1 MKTSIATVSIS
12 GALSDKLRAIAEAGY
27 QGAEVFENDL
37 LSAPQS
43 AAEIGAMMA
52 DLGLA
57 CTMFQPF
64 RDLEGM
70 PEPQRGAAF
79 ERMKRKFAVMEQL
92 GTDLVLLC
100 SNCSALASG
109 DRAAMLDDLHE
120 LGELAA
126 AHGMRVGYEALAWGR
141 HVADHRDAWALVRDV
156 DHAAI
161 GLVLDSFH
169 SLSLRVPS
177 ASIGDIRADKLFI
190 VQVADAPLLEMDP
203 LNWSRHFRCM
213 PGQGDFA
220 LAEYAAAIRRTGYD
234 GYFSLEIFND
244 RFRAG
249 SGSQIARDGLRSLR
263 LLDDQSARLL
273 GLPPPMPPRVMVQG
287 VEFIEFAAAGQ
298 EAEEFGRFFTA
309 LGFAPTA
316 RHRSKDVVRWQQ
328 GDINLVVNSEPE
340 GLAHSFDIV
349 HGGSVCAIG
358 LAVADQPAALARAAA
373 LDIPRFA
380 QATGPHEWEIPSL
393 RAVGGSLLY
402 LVDAASRER
411 MWAEEFPQA
420 AAAGGAVPRSWLS
433 RIDHIAQAMH
443 YEEFLSWLLYYNA
456 LLDVEKTPQLEITDP
471 MGLVYSQAVQNA
483 DRSVRFTL
491 NGSLA
496 AQSLTSRFI
505 QSYFGAGV
513 QHVAFACD
521 DIFAAATAA
530 RAGGLPM
537 LEIGPNY
544 YADIEARFGLDPALV
559 EQMAALGILYDRD
572 AEAEYFQFYSRAV
585 AKRVFFEVVER
596 RGYDGYGAV
605 NAAIRLNAQARHR
618 DPDGW

>member
-1 MKTSIATVSIS
+1 MKTSIATVSVS
-12 GALSDKLRAIAEAGY
+12 GTLDGKLRAIAEAGFG
-27 QGAEVFENDL
+27 GAEVFENDL
-37 LSAPQS
+37 LSAPET
-43 AAEIGAMMA
+43 ATEIGRTMA
-52 DLGLA
+52 NLGLS

-70 PEPQRGAAF
+70 PEPQRAQTF
-79 ERMKRKFAVMEQL
+79 ERMKRKFAVMDSL

-100 SNCSALASG
+100 SNCSPLALG
-109 DRAAMLDDLHE
+109 ERDRMLDDLHE

-126 AHGMRVGYEALAWGR
+126 LHGKRVAYEALAWGR
-141 HVADHRDAWALVRDV
+141 HVHDHRDAWSLVRDV
-156 DHAAI
+156 DHRAI

-169 SLSLRVPS
+169 SLARRVPS
-177 ASIGDIRADKLFI
+177 ASIGDIRAEKLFL
-190 VQVADAPLLEMDP
+190 VQVADAPYLDMDF

-220 LAEYAAAIRRTGYD
+220 LADYAAAIRKIGYQ
-234 GYFSLEIFND
+234 GWWSLEVFND

-249 SGSQIARDGLRSLR
+249 SASQIAGDGHRSLR

-273 GLPPPMPPRVMVQG
+273 GLDPPMPARVKASG
-287 VEFIEFAAAGQ
+287 FEFIEFAASHEEAADFGQ
-298 EAEEFGRFFTA
+298 YFSA

-328 GDINLVVNSEPE
+328 GAINLVVNSEPE

-358 LAVADQPAALARAAA
+358 LAVADQQAALARAAA

-380 QATGPHEWEIPSL
+380 QAVGPDEWEIPSL

-402 LVDAASRER
+402 LVDNASRAA
-411 MWAEEFPQA
+411 MWAEEFPLA
-420 AAAGGAVPRSWLS
+420 LTGPAPRSDLV
-433 RIDHIAQAMH
+433 RIDHVAQSMH

-456 LLDVEKTPQLEITDP
+456 LLDVAKTPQLEITDP
-471 MGLVYSQAVQNA
+471 MGLVYSQAVENA
-483 DRSVRFTL
+483 DRTLRFTL

-505 QSYFGAGV
+505 QNYFGAGV
-513 QHVAFACD
+513 QHLAFASD
-521 DIFAAATAA
+521 DVFAAAENA
-530 RAGGLPM
+530 RAAGLPF

-544 YADIEARFGLDPALV
+544 YEDLEAKFGLDPALV
-559 EQMAALGILYDRD
+559 ARMAALNLLYDRD
-572 AEAEYFQFYSRAV
+572 GEAEYFQFYSRAV

-596 RGYDGYGAV
+596 RGYDGYGAA
-605 NAAIRLNAQARHR
+605 NAAIRLNAQAKHR
-618 DPDGW
+618 DPSGQ